1 MHKARIH
8 LLLGANTI
16 ILYGLVLFL
25 LPGGDIRQ
33 WLVIGFAMA
42 LMMIAPSLIINRELN
57 SLATRLKER
66 EEELEEATEG
76 FEKLK
81 QRFSQVTTQDELT
94 GCANERHFM
103 EMLTQH
109 RALSERGTYQFT
121 LAVVQV
127 DQFSEVVKDHGLL
140 TGNEVLELFARIVK
154 AALREVDIIGRIG
167 TDKFA
172 LILSGAS
179 EEDAVNV
186 MGRISQLVGQ
196 MHVTD
201 ADEVQIT
208 TSGGLTSYHG
218 TETAE
223 ELIDHAEK
231 ALEFAVEQGR
241 DRVAGYLYT
250 DPETESEASS

>member
-25 LPGGDIRQ
+25 LPRGDIEQ
-33 WLVIGFAMA
+33 WLVIGCAMA
-42 LMMIAPSLIINRELN
+42 LMMIAPSLIINRELD
-57 SLATRLKER
+57 SLATQLRER
-66 EEELEEATEG
+66 DEELENANQELEA
-76 FEKLK
+76 LK
-81 QRFSQVTTQDELT
+81 HRFSQVTTQDELT

-121 LAVVQV
+121 LAVLQV
-127 DQFSEVVKDHGLL
+127 DQFSEIVEDQGLA
-140 TGNEVLELFARIVK
+140 TGNEVLELFARVVK
-154 AALREVDIIGRIG
+154 AALREVDIVGRIG

-179 EEDAVNV
+179 EDDAVNV

-196 MHVTD
+196 IRVTD
-201 ADEVQIT
+201 AEEIHIT
-208 TSGGLTSYHG
+208 SSGGLTSYHG

-223 ELIDHAEK
+223 EQVDYAPK
-231 ALEFAVEQGR
+231 ALDFAVEQGR
-241 DRVAGYLYT
+241 
-250 DPETESEASS
+250 